1 MDASRPHSPTSLR
14 APKTRKGVWRLQ
26 GMGQGLS
33 HGRAC
38 GTVGQGLGLS
48 LLFFAGFLALAT
60 ARDGEITALNS
71 ELEIE
76 KRTVQALRSELKS
89 GEERFEVMQN

>member
-1 MDASRPHSPTSLR
+1 METTASNISMELE
-14 APKTRKGVWRLQ
+14 AARLQ
-26 GMGQGLS
+26 HNVLEKSLGAA
-33 HGRAC
+33 GR
-38 GTVGQGLGLS
+38 
-48 LLFFAGFLALAT
+48 LAT